1 VLTILGLA
9 AAWFVGWLLLLLSL
23 NLPQQTALQGGLIAL
38 LVTMIYLAIIV
49 LPDARNRRLFFDGPE
64 PDEERTLHIG
74 CLWFVPASAFLWA
87 AIIWAGRLLF

>member
-1 VLTILGLA
+1 
-9 AAWFVGWLLLLLSL
+9 
-23 NLPQQTALQGGLIAL
+23 
-38 LVTMIYLAIIV
+38 MIYLAIVV